1 MGATTVGRVSQ
12 CPPRF
17 CAPCERPSV
26 VSEDVAASGVREPL
40 RTKGLRVLKM
50 IPWRLVGVFV
60 RRLMSSLCHRYV
72 FANNPLLS
80 DPHNRSPK

>member
-17 CAPCERPSV
+17 CAPYERPSV
-26 VSEDVAASGVREPL
+26 VSEDVAASEVREPL
-40 RTKGLRVLKM
+40 RTKGL
-50 IPWRLVGVFV
+50 

-72 FANNPLLS
+72 N
-80 DPHNRSPK
+80 